1 MSRRGSILLSFLKDE
16 NNKRQ
21 SLSQLFLFVFFY
33 FSNRIPSSPLFF
45 HVNSDVYLSFNLT
58 CKLPSL
64 FYLQLSSPNK
74 FVILHA
80 DAGLYR
86 ISHYTMMKLI
96 IGSGKIKIIFN
107 CNLICRIL
115 AHIENAVESNE
126 FKTHLCP
133 SFLKKCV
140 HGLIFI
146 AHSLQVHVI
155 CTEIF
160 ANRLKVNKDFIFF
173 YSK

>member
-1 MSRRGSILLSFLKDE
+1 MIKNDVVQLFVVGSTCRDVGKFCYPFFKVK

-58 CKLPSL
+58 CKLPHF

-86 ISHYTMMKLI
+86 ISHYTMMNLI

-126 FKTHLCP
+126 F
-133 SFLKKCV
+133 LKLICV
-140 HGLIFI
+140 HHF
-146 AHSLQVHVI
+146 
-155 CTEIF
+155 
-160 ANRLKVNKDFIFF
+160 
-173 YSK
+173 